1 MTAGQDGLFKGRHFT
16 SEVILWALRWYL
28 GFCCKRWGGTHD
40 GRTATVLGADFE
52 ELGDEAGLGRHVAT
66 ANVVDLP
73 FLIIAITS

>member
-52 ELGDEAGLGRHVAT
+52 EPAMKPAWAGMSRPPTLWT
-66 ANVVDLP
+66 CP